1 LSVRFAQCQ
10 ILWLL
15 DSLDFLMRL
24 GRLVEFEAMLSTS
37 VTSSSSETPSS
48 RNLPLMAL
56 VLENSRIVN
65 FNRMQD
71 RLECACNTHDFY
83 LMYIK
88 PRWILSENEALSSFN
103 FDHWCNSW
111 LSLSPCSWLQ
121 MVCLGA
127 QPSVVRLGWLWRS
140 VPCLLPVC
148 RLCLRCICFQVR

>member
-1 LSVRFAQCQ
+1 MRVSLSMLYVALCSCFCSQNTGREGYEILSVRFAQCQ

-88 PRWILSENEALSSFN
+88 PR
-103 FDHWCNSW
+103 
-111 LSLSPCSWLQ
+111 
-121 MVCLGA
+121 
-127 QPSVVRLGWLWRS
+127 
-140 VPCLLPVC
+140 
-148 RLCLRCICFQVR
+148 